1 MYSWARPAWAYLR
14 NLGFSV
20 YIELMGAHAAV
31 SNLFNL
37 GGIWSE
43 HSIIVISGLVRLKNE
58 VGWLLE
64 I

>member
-31 SNLFNL
+31 SNLLNL

-43 HSIIVISGLVRLKNE
+43 HSIIVSS
-58 VGWLLE
+58 
-64 I
+64 